1 MEEELEK
8 FLKSMIFDFT
18 EKVHHIFTIS
28 IDSIELELYSDENW
42 EEIDFRA
49 LKSICKEQTHKF
61 IGLVEWANF
70 DKSFLILSTPIERK
84 VKVKWFKNGL

>member
-8 FLKSMIFDFT
+8 FLKSIIFDFT